1 MLVINTGDGKGKTSS
16 AMGIIL
22 RTLVLG
28 KKVLLIQFMKPDKEK
43 SILFLES
50 AFPNFKAISYGI
62 GQFVKK
68 GDVPI
73 ELLNICKYGFET
85 LQKSYKEHDL
95 IVVDELFTA
104 LYFDLVDKKE
114 VFSFV
119 EKITKEIDVVLT
131 GRRCPKEFIELADI
145 VTDMKE
151 VKHHY
156 EKGMQAKEGIDY

>member
-68 GDVPI
+68 GEVPP
-73 ELLNICKYGFET
+73 ELINICKYGFET

>member
-1 MLVINTGDGKGKTSS
+1 MLVINTGDGKGKTCS

-28 KKVLLIQFMKPDKEK
+28 KKVLLIQFMKPEKEK

-68 GDVPI
+68 GEVPL
-73 ELLNICKYGFET
+73 ELMNICKYGFET
-85 LQKSYKEHDL
+85 LQKSYKDHDL
-95 IVVDELFTA
+95 IVADELFTA
-104 LYFDLVDKKE
+104 LYFDLIDKKD
-114 VFSFV
+114 VFAFV
-119 EKITKEIDVVLT
+119 QKISKEIDVVLT
-131 GRRCPKEFIELADI
+131 GRRCPKEFVEIADI
-145 VTDMKE
+145 VSDIKE

-156 EKGMQAKEGIDY
+156 TQGMQAKEGIDY